1 MTQRVMQRVTPPGAT
16 SPAVRKRMQA
26 TRGRDTGPEI
36 AVRRALHRRGLRFNV
51 DASVAPLGRRRRIDV
66 VFPRRK
72 VAVFVD
78 GCFFHR
84 CPTHGTEPAANGHYW
99 GPKLDRNVA
108 RDRETDALLVA
119 AGWRVLRFWEHEDP
133 EEVAEQVQR
142 LVRGS

>member
-1 MTQRVMQRVTPPGAT
+1 MTPPGAS

-26 TRGRDTGPEI
+26 TRRRDTRPEI
-36 AVRRALHRRGLRFNV
+36 AVRSALHRRGLRFNV
-51 DASVAPLGRRRRIDV
+51 DACVEPLSRRRRVDV

-72 VAVFVD
+72 VALFVD

-84 CPTHGTEPAANGHYW
+84 CPVHGTEPAANSHYW

-108 RDRETDALLVA
+108 RDRETDELLAA

-133 EEVAEQVQR
+133 EDVAERVTH
-142 LVRGS
+142 LLRGS